1 MSTKKSKLLDF
12 SKKYPFFKNL
22 YFFYNIY
29 IRNFKF
35 LFNSSQFGEEKKIS
49 KLFIKNYKGCYVD
62 LGCFHPTR
70 SNNTLQLHKRGW
82 KGLNID
88 LNPLTINL
96 FNFARPL
103 DINVCAAV
111 SSKKTRKKIYFL
123 GDLDSKNTLELNHKN
138 WLGKHFNI
146 NKKDFKIK
154 NIKTTKLDE
163 ILDKNKFYNIDFLN
177 IDIEGH
183 ELEVL
188 KSINFK
194 KFYIKVICVEL
205 LNYNKYSSERKK
217 KLISLLK
224 KNRYKFVDKSEIN
237 YIFKKI
243 N

>member
-1 MSTKKSKLLDF
+1 M
-12 SKKYPFFKNL
+12 
-22 YFFYNIY
+22 
-29 IRNFKF
+29 
-35 LFNSSQFGEEKKIS
+35 
-49 KLFIKNYKGCYVD
+49 
-62 LGCFHPTR
+62 
-70 SNNTLQLHKRGW
+70 
-82 KGLNID
+82 
-88 LNPLTINL
+88 
-96 FNFARPL
+96 
-103 DINVCAAV
+103 
-111 SSKKTRKKIYFL
+111 
-123 GDLDSKNTLELNHKN
+123 ELNHKN

-224 KNRYKFVDKSEIN
+224 KIDTNLLIN
-237 YIFKKI
+237 QK
-243 N
+243 